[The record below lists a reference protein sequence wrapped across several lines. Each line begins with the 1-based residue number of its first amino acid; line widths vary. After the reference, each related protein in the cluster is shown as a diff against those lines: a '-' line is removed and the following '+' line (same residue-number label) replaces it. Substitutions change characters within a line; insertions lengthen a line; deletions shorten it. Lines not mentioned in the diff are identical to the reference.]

1 MMVKKVEVRDRKGK
15 FKMRKQHKK
24 ILVYLLTGILL
35 FSALVLSPV
44 TKMNAEAAPQ
54 NTNKKACWIS
64 FLDMEVLL
72 QDKNET
78 EFRTKVSAMYDNV
91 VKYGMNTVIVHVRAM
106 GDAMYPSNYYPWS
119 TYLSTNRS
127 NPGYDPLQIMVEL
140 AHKKNLQ
147 FEAWINPYRLSR
159 DNKTTASF
167 KATP

>member
-1 MMVKKVEVRDRKGK
+1 
-15 FKMRKQHKK
+15 MRKQHKK

-54 NTNKKACWIS
+54 NINKKACWIS

-106 GDAMYPSNYYPWS
+106 GDAMYPSNY
-119 TYLSTNRS
+119 
-127 NPGYDPLQIMVEL
+127 
-140 AHKKNLQ
+140 
-147 FEAWINPYRLSR
+147 
-159 DNKTTASF
+159 
-167 KATP
+167 